1 MEQLE
6 YEKTQY
12 SEQIEIVS
20 KESEQIEA
28 QINSS
33 TVKANEVVVVSALIE
48 EKVRLAEEKAKLKK
62 NCREEKARLDQELER
77 IKVRR
82 QKIEEDEQS
91 AQL

>member
-62 NCREEKARLDQELER
+62 NCREEKTRLDQELER

>member
-1 MEQLE
+1 ME
-6 YEKTQY
+6 
-12 SEQIEIVS
+12 S
-20 KESEQIEA
+20 

-48 EKVRLAEEKAKLKK
+48 EKVRLADEKAKLKK
-62 NCREEKARLDQELER
+62 NCREEKTRLDQELEK

-91 AQL
+91 AALNEVD